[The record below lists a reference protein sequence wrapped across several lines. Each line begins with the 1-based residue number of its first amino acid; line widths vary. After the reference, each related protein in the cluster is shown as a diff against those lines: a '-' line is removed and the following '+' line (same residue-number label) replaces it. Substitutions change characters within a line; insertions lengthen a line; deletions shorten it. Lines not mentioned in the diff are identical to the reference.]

1 MNTPKYRVRIGL
13 GIENK
18 YFALDYQIM
27 GQDSGRVSL
36 RLHVPVQ
43 GSEEV
48 RDVLIITP
56 ATIFVEGVDGWPEE
70 KKPNIPREDSLWKF
84 EGLK

>member
-1 MNTPKYRVRIGL
+1 MNTPKYEVKIGM
-13 GIENK
+13 GRENR
-18 YFALDYQIM
+18 YFALDYEFIRQEP
-27 GQDSGRVSL
+27 GRVGL

-56 ATIFVEGVDGWPEE
+56 ATIFVEDVDGWPEE
-70 KKPNIPREDSLWKF
+70 KKPNIPREDSLRKF